1 MDEPDYTLE
10 DLGRANYET
19 WAECMPEPYAPLSHR
34 VYLPWERLTER
45 ERQAWC
51 NAANRV
57 QSIVKPSMC
66 YRNCGRRA
74 EINDG
79 DDGMGEP
86 VCCTCYESGVGS

>member
-10 DLGRANYET
+10 DLGRANYEK
-19 WAECMPEPYAPLSHR
+19 WEECMPTRICLT
-34 VYLPWERLTER
+34 WERLTEG

-51 NAANRV
+51 NAANLV

-66 YRNCGRRA
+66 YRNCGRKA

-79 DDGMGEP
+79 DDGLGEP
-86 VCCTCYESGVGS
+86 VCCTCYESGLPVEPLV

>member
-19 WAECMPEPYAPLSHR
+19 WSERMPSRIHLE
-34 VYLPWERLTER
+34 WEKLTEG

-51 NAANRV
+51 IAANRV

-79 DDGMGEP
+79 DNGMGEP
-86 VCCTCYESGVGS
+86 VCCTCYESGLSPEPVV